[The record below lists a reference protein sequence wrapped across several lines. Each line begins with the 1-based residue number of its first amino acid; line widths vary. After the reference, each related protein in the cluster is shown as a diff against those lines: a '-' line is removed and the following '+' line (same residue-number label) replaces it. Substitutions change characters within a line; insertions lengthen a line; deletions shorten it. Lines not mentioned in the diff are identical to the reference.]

1 MHTPRHRAHQ
11 WLYPAF
17 KTIIPHLPP
26 SQLTI
31 HPCTRPEHGDYQ
43 CNLALSL
50 AKTTGQNPRTI
61 AQTIIATLPPNP
73 AFHPPQIAGPG
84 FINLHLNPDTLPHT
98 LNAILHH
105 PRLGIPPTPTPK
117 RIVIDFSSPNV
128 AKEMHVGH
136 IRSTILGDALARIL
150 SFLGH
155 TVIRDNHLGDW
166 GTQFG
171 KILLAYKRHGS
182 PLLLHQ
188 NPIAHLED
196 LYQNITQAEKNDPAL
211 AQAARDEL
219 VKLQKGDPE
228 NLALW
233 QSFCQETRRALD
245 AIYARLNVH
254 FDHTLGESFYNP
266 WLQEIVQELLHLG
279 IAKESQGAICIF
291 FHQHPQLA
299 DKPML
304 IQKSDEGYLYATT
317 DLATLRYRLE
327 HWHADEILY
336 ITDGRQQLHFQQLFE
351 AARLW
356 RKEPVT
362 LRHIWFGS
370 ILGQDKK
377 PLKTR
382 EGRPIKLRDL
392 LDEAEA
398 RALAIIRQKRPDFS
412 PQQQTHAAHIIG
424 IGALKYADLAQNRNL
439 DYIFNW
445 DKLLA
450 FDGNTAPYLQN
461 AYVRIASIFRK
472 AQIPPTATPPIQQLS
487 HPQEIALAKK
497 LLTYGDAIEEVVQDY
512 RPHILC
518 TYLYE
523 LATTF
528 HQFYEACPVLNTPE
542 PTRATRLSLCALTS
556 ATLAHG
562 LSLLGIGILEEM

>member
-1 MHTPRHRAHQ
+1 MNTPRHIARQ

-17 KTIIPHLPP
+17 KIIAPDLPY
-26 SQLTI
+26 SDLAI
-31 HPCTRPEHGDYQ
+31 HPCARPEHGDYQ
-43 CNLALSL
+43 CNLALPL
-50 AKTTGQNPRTI
+50 AKRLGKNPREI
-61 AQTIIATLPPNP
+61 AQATLALISPHSLFQAPE
-73 AFHPPQIAGPG
+73 IAGAG
-84 FINLHLNPDTLPHT
+84 FINLRLTPEGLTQS
-98 LNAILHH
+98 LNAALNS
-105 PRLGIPPTPTPK
+105 PRLGIPTVPTPK
-117 RIVIDFSSPNV
+117 RIVLDYSSPNV

-136 IRSTILGDALARIL
+136 IRSTLLGDTLARIL
-150 SFLGH
+150 TFLGH

-171 KILLAYKRHGS
+171 KILIGYKRHGS
-182 PLLLHQ
+182 PEKLRE
-188 NPIAHLED
+188 NPIAHLET
-196 LYQNITQAEKNDPAL
+196 LYQQINEEEKNDPAL

-219 VKLQKGDPE
+219 VKLQKGNPE

-245 AIYARLNVH
+245 AIYARLHVQ

-266 WLQEIVQELLHLG
+266 WLKETVEDLLRLK
-279 IAKESQGAICIF
+279 IARESQGAICVF
-291 FHQHPQLA
+291 FDDHPEL
-299 DKPML
+299 KETPML

-317 DLATLRYRLE
+317 DLATLRYRIE
-327 HWHADEILY
+327 NWHAQEILY
-336 ITDGRQQLHFQQLFE
+336 VTDGRQQLHFKQLFE
-351 AARLW
+351 TARRW
-356 RKEPVT
+356 RKETVT
-362 LRHIWFGS
+362 LHHIWFGS

-412 PQQQTHAAHIIG
+412 EEQQAHAARIIG
-424 IGALKYADLAQNRNL
+424 IGALKYADMAQNRNL
-439 DYIFNW
+439 DYIFDW

-472 AQIPPTATPPIQQLS
+472 AQTPPSATPIETLS
-487 HPQEIALAKK
+487 HPHEILLAKK
-497 LLTYGDAIEEVVQDY
+497 LLTYADALEDVIQDY
-512 RPHILC
+512 RPHLLC

-523 LATTF
+523 LATAF
-528 HQFYEACPVLNTPE
+528 HQFYEACPVLKSE
-542 PTRATRLSLCALTS
+542 GETRATRLSLCAHTR

-562 LSLLGIGILEEM
+562 LSLLGIGVLEEM